1 MLRAIRFSMLAFGSL
16 AVVACNWLI
25 GTQRNPPAVSLENST
40 LGIVADPPM
49 ATLEG
54 MPPDT
59 AGKVRFTLKNVS
71 GRAIRVQSVGTTC
84 GCSVAEP
91 MKNPVIRPGQTE
103 SLIVAATPPLFGNRV
118 VHVTLKLVEEGTTGR
133 EEASRLEL
141 NLKGKPLAATRVF
154 EHPGT
159 VEITGTS
166 AQVVDRQIYIRTVE
180 ENAES
185 PWITGLSS
193 TSPRIRAR
201 IISSQGQSS
210 PDGEFQRTYVC
221 QLTAEIPQDPVE
233 ILAARIRLM
242 SGASAADDSSTF
254 HVVVRRRDPFAAF
267 PAVLRI
273 PQTANE
279 EILRSVIVQAVDPGS
294 LQRLEISRKPKGLSV
309 EWLADEEPDS
319 RRLIVR
325 IPAGDNS
332 QLARAASISLRDPQ
346 SEHPLTI
353 QLIGES
359 E

>member
-1 MLRAIRFSMLAFGSL
+1 MLTFGSL
-16 AVVACNWLI
+16 AVVACIWLV
-25 GTQRNPPAVSLENST
+25 GTQRNPPAASLENST
-40 LGIVADPPM
+40 LGIVADPAM

-71 GRAIRVQSVGTTC
+71 GRAVRVQSVGTTC

-91 MKNPVIRPGQTE
+91 MKNPVIRPGKTE

-118 VHVTLKLVEEGTTGR
+118 VHVTLKLVEEGATGR
-133 EEASRLEL
+133 EEALRLEL
-141 NLKGKPLAATRVF
+141 NLTGKPLAATRVF
-154 EHPGT
+154 EIPGT

-193 TSPRIRAR
+193 ASPRIKAR
-201 IISSQGQSS
+201 ILSSQGQSS
-210 PDGEFQRTYVC
+210 PDGGFQRTYVC
-221 QLTAEIPQDPVE
+221 QLTAEIPQDSGE

-242 SGASAADDSSTF
+242 SGASTADDSSTF
-254 HVVVRRRDPFAAF
+254 HVVVRRRAPFAVF

-294 LQRLEISRKPKGLSV
+294 LRRLEIFQKPEGLSV
-309 EWLADEEPDS
+309 EWLPDKEPDS
-319 RRLIVR
+319 RGLIVR
-325 IPAGDNS
+325 IPAGGNR
-332 QLARAASISLRDPQ
+332 LLERATSISIRDPQ
-346 SEHPLTI
+346 SEDPLTI
-353 QLIGES
+353 PLIGER